1 MSESDINFPLHLF
14 HHGTNF
20 KAYETMGAHPFTRGR
35 KRGYVFRVWAPHAK
49 KVSVVGDFNQW
60 DKDSHVMER
69 LIDNETFELF
79 ISGVKQYDCYK
90 YCIETADGK
99 QLFKADPYAFHAE
112 NPGPG
117 SSNASK
123 LYDLSGFNWTDRAYS
138 DKLKHK
144 NVYASPLNIYE
155 VNLLSWKLHE
165 NGSPYTY
172 RELAGEL
179 VGYVKEMGYTHVEF
193 MPVTEYPF
201 DGSWGYQVT
210 GYYAVTSRLGTP
222 HDFMYL
228 VNEFHN
234 AGIGVILDW
243 VPAHFPKDA
252 FGLYEFDGEPLYEP
266 SQWDRKEN
274 EGWGTRKFDYGRDEV
289 MSFLISDA
297 VFFFDKYHIDGLR
310 VDAVASMLYLDY
322 DKRPGEWMPNI
333 YGDNKN
339 LEAVAFLRRLNE
351 AVFGYYPQALMI
363 AEESTAWPL
372 ITRPT
377 DAGGLGFN
385 FKWNMGWMNDVL
397 SYLCLLYTSDAADE

>member
-165 NGSPYTY
+165 NGSPS
-172 RELAGEL
+172 LSA
-179 VGYVKEMGYTHVEF
+179 
-193 MPVTEYPF
+193 
-201 DGSWGYQVT
+201 
-210 GYYAVTSRLGTP
+210 TSKKWDIRMWNLC
-222 HDFMYL
+222 
-228 VNEFHN
+228 
-234 AGIGVILDW
+234 
-243 VPAHFPKDA
+243 
-252 FGLYEFDGEPLYEP
+252 PL
-266 SQWDRKEN
+266 
-274 EGWGTRKFDYGRDEV
+274 
-289 MSFLISDA
+289 
-297 VFFFDKYHIDGLR
+297 
-310 VDAVASMLYLDY
+310 
-322 DKRPGEWMPNI
+322 PNI
-333 YGDNKN
+333 
-339 LEAVAFLRRLNE
+339 RL
-351 AVFGYYPQALMI
+351 
-363 AEESTAWPL
+363 TA
-372 ITRPT
+372 R
-377 DAGGLGFN
+377 GGIR
-385 FKWNMGWMNDVL
+385 
-397 SYLCLLYTSDAADE
+397 